1 RSFCLFFFLSSRRR
15 HKMSKRDW
23 SSDVCSSDL
32 KEVGLKEEHY
42 DKYPREFSGG
52 QRQRVG
58 IARAL
63 ALNPS
68 LIVCDEAVSAL
79 DVSVQEIG
87 RASCRESGYICER
100 DKR

>member
-1 RSFCLFFFLSSRRR
+1 
-15 HKMSKRDW
+15 MSKSERKQKVL
-23 SSDVCSSDL
+23 SLL

-42 DKYPREFSGG
+42 DRYPREFSGG

-68 LIVCDEAVSAL
+68 LIVCDEAFLAL
-79 DVSVQEIG
+79 
-87 RASCRESGYICER
+87 
-100 DKR
+100 